1 MMQPNVIMILI
12 DDLGWIDLSCQGSA
26 FYETPHIDQLRR
38 EGMGFDN
45 AYAACPVCSPSRAS
59 ILSGKYPA
67 RLKITDWIDH
77 ENFHPCRGKLIDA
90 PYIKELP
97 VSEYSLAKAFK
108 DGGYQTWHVGKW
120 HLGKEA
126 SYPQHHGFDVNLGG
140 SWWGHPKKGYFSP
153 YQMENLS
160 DGPEGEYLTDR
171 IGAEAVRLIESR
183 DRTRPFFLNLW
194 HYAVHTPLQAKAE
207 DIAYFTE
214 KSKRMGLDR
223 QESFEIGDP
232 FPTMQKKDKRITR
245 RIVQSDPVYAA
256 MIKALDD
263 SVGVLM
269 TALKRQEIDEET
281 IVVFTSDNGGL
292 ATAEHSPTCN
302 YPLSEGKGWMFEG
315 AVREPLFVRWP
326 GHIQAGSLSHALTTS
341 PDFYPTLM
349 DLCGLPQVPNQHCD
363 GVSFAS
369 VLRNPQTSFDRGPIF
384 WHYPHYGNQ
393 GGTPGSAVRFGKWK
407 YIEFYEDHSC
417 LLIDLEQDISEK
429 QNVAHEHPE
438 LAEQLR
444 QLLHQWLQEVG
455 AWYPEVNPNA
465 KQDMA

>member
-1 MMQPNVIMILI
+1 MQPNVIMILI
-12 DDLGWIDLSCQGSA
+12 DDLGWMDLSCQGSA
-26 FYETPHIDQLRR
+26 FYETPHIDQLRS
-38 EGMGFDN
+38 EGMAFDN

-67 RLKITDWIDH
+67 RLKVTDWIDH

-214 KSKRMGLDR
+214 KAKRMGLDR
-223 QESFEIGDP
+223 QEPFEIGDS
-232 FPTMQKKDKRITR
+232 FPIMQKKDKRITR

-269 TALKRQEIDEET
+269 TALKRQEIDKET
-281 IVVFTSDNGGL
+281 IVFFTSDNGGL

-349 DLCGLPQVPNQHCD
+349 DVCGLPQVPSQHCD

-369 VLRNPQTSFDRGPIF
+369 VLRNPKTSFDRGPIF

-429 QNVAHEHPE
+429 HNAAHEHPE
-438 LAEQLR
+438 IAEKLH
-444 QLLHQWLQEVG
+444 QLLHQWLQEVD